1 MFKIGEVS
9 KLTQISIRM
18 LRYYDELGIL
28 KPAEIDK
35 YTGHRLYSVE
45 QISILQRIVLLRD
58 SKFSVAEIA
67 NIVHNWNDEFVI
79 KELNRKKNEIQK
91 EINQEQQR
99 IN

>member
-28 KPAEIDK
+28 KPAKTDK

-58 SKFSVAEIA
+58 SKFSVAE
-67 NIVHNWNDEFVI
+67 
-79 KELNRKKNEIQK
+79 
-91 EINQEQQR
+91 
-99 IN
+99 